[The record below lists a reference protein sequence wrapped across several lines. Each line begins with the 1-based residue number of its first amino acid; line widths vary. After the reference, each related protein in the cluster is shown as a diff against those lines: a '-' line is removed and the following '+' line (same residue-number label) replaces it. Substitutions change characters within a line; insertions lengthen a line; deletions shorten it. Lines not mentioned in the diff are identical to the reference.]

1 MSCEFCHK
9 SILKRKIVGSKLI
22 IAIYDQNPV
31 SKYHTIIIP
40 KRHFRSFFE
49 IKNDELTEVFA
60 ILKKLK
66 KMILKKDK
74 SIKGFNFGVNLGKLA
89 GQIINHCHFHL
100 IPRRINDYDLRL
112 KKNKTNKFFWIK

>member
-9 SILKRKIVGSKLI
+9 SILKRKIIGSKLI
-22 IAIYDQNPV
+22 VAIYDQNPV

-49 IKNDELTEVFA
+49 IKNDELIEVFV

-66 KMILKKDK
+66 KIILKNDK

>member
-1 MSCEFCHK
+1 MSCEFCQK
-9 SILKRKIVGSKLI
+9 SILKRIIVSSKSI

-31 SKYHTIIIP
+31 SKYHAIIIP

-49 IKNDELTEVFA
+49 IKKDELIEVFE

-66 KMILKKDK
+66 KIILKKDK

-112 KKNKTNKFFWIK
+112 KKKKTNKFFWIK